1 MEEIGKLLPVVL
13 KGYYSH
19 KLERLPEILA
29 PFWTRVA
36 GKAIAENSRPVS
48 FRGGNLTLSVSTDC
62 WATQL
67 RSMTPEIRNRINAFL
82 GQPLVSRL
90 SIRCQSGFAPFGRP
104 ALKFLP
110 PQADAELSQKARSL
124 LALNAVEPLDPVIR
138 QIVENSFVKYFS
150 RRSKGAC

>member
-13 KGYYSH
+13 KGYYSR

-67 RSMTPEIRNRINAFL
+67 RSMTAEIRDRINAFL
-82 GQPLVSRL
+82 GDSLVSKV
-90 SIRCQSGFAPFGRP
+90 SIRCQSSFAPVGRP
-104 ALKFLP
+104 ALNFLP
-110 PQADAELSQKARSL
+110 PQADAALSQKARSL
-124 LALNAVEPLDPVIR
+124 LALEAGELLDPVICK
-138 QIVENSFVKYFS
+138 IVENSFVKYFS
-150 RRSKGAC
+150 RHSKGVC